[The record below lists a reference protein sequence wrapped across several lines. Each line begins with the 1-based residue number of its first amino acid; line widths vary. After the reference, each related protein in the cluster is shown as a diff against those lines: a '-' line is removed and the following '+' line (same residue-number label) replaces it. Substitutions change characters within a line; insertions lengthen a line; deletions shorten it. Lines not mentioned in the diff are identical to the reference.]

1 MYIIT
6 REGEEETYTSFTRNN
21 IFLPLARFRGPEEE
35 NTGVKDV
42 HNNTRRRRRDMY
54 FSHREQPFPSSSAI
68 SRARRNTTTLTTT
81 MKNAH
86 SKKKR
91 RRRDITMA
99 ACLPACLP
107 VDRTP
112 ERKEWNK
119 KALIKP
125 AVSLDSI

>member
-42 HNNTRRRRRDMY
+42 HNNTRRRRRDIY

-86 SKKKR
+86 SKRKKGEGE
-91 RRRDITMA
+91 TLPWLLV
-99 ACLPACLP
+99 CLPACLLTEP
-107 VDRTP
+107 P
-112 ERKEWNK
+112 SEKSGIK
-119 KALIKP
+119 KH
-125 AVSLDSI
+125 